1 MIQIMVKLKTIV
13 IILINTGAE
22 HSICNLKYS
31 IPKEIFV
38 IFHNRLN
45 YDYHFAITELVK
57 VFKQGFDC
65 VEKNTEKYNTF
76 SFLVTKEVK
85 KIDKS

>member
-1 MIQIMVKLKTIV
+1 M
-13 IILINTGAE
+13 
-22 HSICNLKYS
+22 
-31 IPKEIFV
+31 

-57 VFKQGFDC
+57 VFEQGFDC